1 MNFGDLW
8 HFIWNWIL
16 VFNFIFA
23 LVVVF
28 LERRNVGVTWAW
40 LMLLLFIPLFGFIIY
55 ILLGQNLAR
64 QKVYRIKPRLA
75 QLAREELSEQV
86 RKLKSGRFE
95 YKRPEVKTY
104 EHLIYMN
111 LISSYAPLTQNN
123 EVHVIT
129 DGRKK
134 MDMLLEQIEQATH
147 HIHLLY
153 YKVATDQTGLELI
166 HALTRKARQGVNV
179 CFLYDDIGS
188 PKLEKRALQDLI
200 QAGGQVLSFFP
211 SRIRFLNLR
220 VNYRNHRKI
229 VVIDGKVGFV
239 GGINIGNEYLGLDP
253 KIGYW
258 RDTHLML
265 KGDAVHRLQ
274 IQFLLDWSAAARKHI
289 QIAPELFPLTNSA
302 GKTAVQIVASGPDTE
317 KQQIKNGLIKMIF
330 DAKETIYIQTPYFVP
345 DDSVLNAL
353 KIAIQSG
360 IAVHIMIPKKG
371 DSRFVQWASNGYLD
385 ELLELGAK
393 CYFYKKGFLH
403 AKTIIVDHQA
413 ASVGTAN
420 MDHRSFELNF
430 EVNAFLYDSE
440 IATQLAEIFERDL
453 QDCEQLHW
461 QSYKNRSLGNRFMEQ
476 VAHLMSPIL

>member
-1 MNFGDLW
+1 MNIGDLW

-64 QKVYRIKPRLA
+64 QKVYRIKPRA
-75 QLAREELSEQV
+75 VELAREELTSQL
-86 RKLKSGRFE
+86 RKLRSGEFV
-95 YKRPEVKTY
+95 YHQPEVKTY
-104 EHLIYMN
+104 ENLIYLN
-111 LISSYAPLTQNN
+111 LVSSFAPLSQNN
-123 EVHVIT
+123 EVQIIT
-129 DGRKK
+129 NGREK
-134 MDMLLEQIEQATH
+134 MDLLLEQIEQATNH
-147 HIHLLY
+147 VHLLY

-166 HALTRKARQGVNV
+166 DTLTKKAEQGVAV
-179 CFLYDDIGS
+179 RLLYDDIGS
-188 PKLEKRALQDLI
+188 PKLEKRALQNLI
-200 QAGGQVLSFFP
+200 QAGGEVHSFFP

-229 VVIDGKVGFV
+229 AVIDGQIGFV
-239 GGINIGNEYLGLDP
+239 GGINIGDEYLGLDP

-274 IQFLLDWSAAARKHI
+274 AQFMLDWSTAAHEHLPI
-289 QIAPELFPLTNSA
+289 IPEYFQDSHSQ
-302 GKTAVQIVASGPDTE
+302 GSTAVQIVASGPDTE
-317 KQQIKNGLIKMIF
+317 KQQIKNGLIKLIF
-330 DAKETIYIQTPYFVP
+330 DAKKTIYIQTPYLVP

-360 IAVHIMIPKKG
+360 IDVHIMIPKKG
-371 DSRFVQWASNGYLD
+371 DSKFVQWASNGYLA
-385 ELLELGAK
+385 ELLQLGAK

-403 AKTIIVDHQA
+403 AKTIMVDHQA

-430 EVNAFLYDSE
+430 EVNAFLYDSQF
-440 IATQLAEIFERDL
+440 ATQMAEIFERDL

-461 QSYKNRSLGNRFMEQ
+461 QSYKKRSLGTRFMEQ
-476 VAHLMSPIL
+476 VAHLISPIL